1 MTLQKTTT
9 PADYNAHLQPNWRIC
24 SPYKV
29 IKDGDDKHPMALA
42 IHAYSG
48 VVMGVAGPGPMVYL
62 PDEDLTGLI
71 DVGAQIKIARLQHG
85 LTMSSLA
92 KALGTTAQA
101 IRYWES
107 GIRRPRYHRVQQ
119 SIESVLGVHVPISSA
134 DRDV

>member
-1 MTLQKTTT
+1 MTLQKTTI
-9 PADYNAHLQPNWRIC
+9 PADYNGTPQPNWRIC

-48 VVMGVAGPGPMVYL
+48 VVMGVDGPGPMVYL
-62 PDEDLTGLI
+62 PNEDLTGLI

-85 LTMSSLA
+85 LTMAALA
-92 KALGTTAQA
+92 RTLGVTQQA

-107 GIRRPRYHRVQQ
+107 GTRRPRYHKVQE
-119 SIESVLGVHVPISSA
+119 SIESVLGVHVPMTA
-134 DRDV
+134 VD